1 MMIDCIV
8 ADDEELLRE
17 ALVAQLRE
25 AWPALEILA
34 TADSGPDAL
43 EAIAT
48 HKPAYAFLD
57 IRMPGMTGLE
67 VAMAL
72 PEVSPATLP
81 VFVTAYDQYAVNAFE
96 AGAVDYLLKPVE
108 RERLDATVR
117 RLQGRRTPSM
127 DEAERR
133 GAVLDQLNAVN
144 PASVASPLVWIT
156 ASAGRET
163 KLIMVSDVVCF
174 RANHK
179 YTTVVT
185 AQGDAVIRTSIRELL
200 DRLDPRLFRQV
211 HRSTIVN
218 LAQVVSVIRHDAGNG
233 SLRLKGREETLPVSQ
248 GYMSLFRQM

>member
-108 RERLDATVR
+108 RERLDATAGALRLSVAAIPEPSTYAMLLAGLGIVGLVVR
-117 RLQGRRTPSM
+117 RRR
-127 DEAERR
+127 A
-133 GAVLDQLNAVN
+133 
-144 PASVASPLVWIT
+144 
-156 ASAGRET
+156 
-163 KLIMVSDVVCF
+163 
-174 RANHK
+174 
-179 YTTVVT
+179 
-185 AQGDAVIRTSIRELL
+185 
-200 DRLDPRLFRQV
+200 
-211 HRSTIVN
+211 
-218 LAQVVSVIRHDAGNG
+218 
-233 SLRLKGREETLPVSQ
+233 
-248 GYMSLFRQM
+248 